1 MQSPGQL
8 HSCSTVLFFNQVSST
23 HEKLL
28 SALRGKSPRQER
40 GGAVTRFC
48 RRKRFTVTTAPQS
61 HLCNGASRLTFLK
74 ILLFQRTNILT
85 LQQRSK
91 KHGWVNPEYLKVEL
105 NNCFPHSWGGGCK
118 KPQVGWHSFGA
129 EMTPRLCKAYIPAVP
144 SFAVIID
151 HY

>member
-1 MQSPGQL
+1 MRSFCQLSEGSHQGKSAAVPSPG
-8 HSCSTVLFFNQVSST
+8 
-23 HEKLL
+23 
-28 SALRGKSPRQER
+28 SASASASLRQRPL
-40 GGAVTRFC
+40 
-48 RRKRFTVTTAPQS
+48 QS